1 MYSLTVE
8 NAKGEQLQLTQNPDY
23 VITNIDGLHPPDAI
37 INMME
42 RAGHDGTLFNSAKVD
57 YRQIILNIA
66 INSDACQNRN
76 YLYRFFQTA
85 RPVRLIYNND
95 LRGVYIDGY
104 VQNAPIGFFEPK
116 QNIQITIICPDPF
129 WHSVVDVEGM
139 TDGMENLFE
148 FPFSIP
154 SGGIPFSEYYGGNSA
169 HIWNPGTVESGIII
183 EIRASGAATN
193 PRIYHQNT
201 DTYFKVN
208 TSLQSGDILLIN
220 TMTDHKQ
227 VKRKRGSTT
236 TNLIASR
243 DLGSTWL
250 VMDPGENVYTLS
262 ASTGVSNLTCQIS
275 SVTNIE
281 GV

>member
-8 NAKGEQLQLTQNPDY
+8 NAKGEQLNLTQNPDY

-42 RAGHDGTLFNSAKVD
+42 RAGHDGALFNSAKVN
-57 YRQIILNIA
+57 YRQLILDIS
-66 INSDACQNRN
+66 INSNACENRN
-76 YLYRFFQTA
+76 NLYRFFQSA
-85 RPVRLIYNND
+85 RPVRLIYNNE

-104 VQNAPIGFFEPK
+104 VQNAPIGFFQPK
-116 QNIQITIICPDPF
+116 QTIQITIICPDPF
-129 WHSVVDVEGM
+129 WHSTVNVEGM
-139 TDGMENLFE
+139 TDGMESLFE

-154 SGGIPFSEYYGGNSA
+154 EGGIPFSEYYGGNAA

-183 EIRASGAATN
+183 EIRATGAATN

-201 DTYFKVN
+201 DTYFRVN
-208 TSLQSGDILLIN
+208 TSLQSGDVLIID
-220 TMTDHKQ
+220 TRPDHKKIQ
-227 VKRKRGSTT
+227 RVRSGATA
-236 TNLIASR
+236 NLIASR

-250 VMDPGENVYTLS
+250 VMDSGENVYILS
-262 ASTGVSNLTCQIS
+262 AASGVGNLTCLIS

>member
-66 INSDACQNRN
+66 INSDACENRN
-76 YLYRFFQTA
+76 NLYRFFQTA

-154 SGGIPFSEYYGGNSA
+154 EEGISFSEYNGGNSA
-169 HIWNPGTVESGIII
+169 YIWNPGTVESGIII
-183 EIRASGAATN
+183 EIRASGEATN

-208 TSLQSGDILLIN
+208 TSLQDGDILLIN

-227 VKRKRGSTT
+227 IKRKRGSTT

-250 VMDPGENVYTLS
+250 VMNPGENVYTLS